1 MNNFSIRHIE
11 KKDINRDFYSLL
23 GQLTHIDVDK
33 MDTYLTYEFLDNL
46 HENHQILV
54 IENQDTE
61 EIVGVG
67 TLFIEKKLIRNY
79 GKVGHIEDIVVHKKT
94 RGTGLGKKLIEKL
107 TEESKKQ
114 GCYKCILDCSEENV
128 TFYEKCSYVKKG
140 IQMGIYF

>member
-1 MNNFSIRHIE
+1 MNNFSIRPIE
-11 KKDINRDFYSLL
+11 KKDVNRDFYCLL
-23 GQLTHIDVDK
+23 GQLTHIDEDN
-33 MDTYLTYEFLDNL
+33 MDANLTYDFLDNL
-46 HENHQILV
+46 DENHQILV
-54 IENQDTE
+54 IENVDTE

-128 TFYEKCSYVKKG
+128 PFYEKCSYVKKG

>member
-1 MNNFSIRHIE
+1 MKNFSIRPIE
-11 KKDINRDFYSLL
+11 KKDVNRDFYSLL
-23 GQLTHIDVDK
+23 GQLTHMDVDK
-33 MDTYLTYEFLDNL
+33 MDTYLTYDFLENL
-46 HENHQILV
+46 DENHQILV
-54 IENQDTE
+54 IENEDTE
-61 EIVGVG
+61 EIVGAG

-128 TFYEKCSYVKKG
+128 PFYEKCSYVKKG

>member
-1 MNNFSIRHIE
+1 MNNFSIRPIE

-23 GQLTHIDVDK
+23 GQLTQMDAEK
-33 MDTYLTYEFLDNL
+33 MDANLTYQFLDNL
-46 HENHQILV
+46 DDNHQVFV
-54 IENQDTE
+54 IENQETC
-61 EIVGVG
+61 EIVGTG
-67 TLFIEKKLIRNY
+67 TLLIEKKLIRNY

-114 GCYKCILDCSEENV
+114 GCYKCILDCSDENV
-128 TFYEKCSYVKKG
+128 PFYEKCSYVKKG

>member
-1 MNNFSIRHIE
+1 MNNFLIRHIE
-11 KKDINRDFYSLL
+11 KKDIKRDFYSLL
-23 GQLTHIDVDK
+23 GQLTHIDIDR
-33 MDTYLTYEFLDNL
+33 MDTYLTHEFLDNL
-46 HENHQILV
+46 HENHQIFV

-79 GKVGHIEDIVVHKKT
+79 GKVGHIEDIVVHEKT
-94 RGTGLGKKLIEKL
+94 RGAGLGKKLIEKL

-128 TFYEKCSYVKKG
+128 PFYEKCSYVKKG

>member
-1 MNNFSIRHIE
+1 MN
-11 KKDINRDFYSLL
+11 
-23 GQLTHIDVDK
+23 
-33 MDTYLTYEFLDNL
+33 
-46 HENHQILV
+46 ENHCIYV
-54 IENQDTE
+54 IECNSTN
-61 EIVGVG
+61 EIVATG
-67 TLFIEKKLIRNY
+67 TLLIEHKLIRNY

-128 TFYEKCSYVKKG
+128 PFYEKCSYVKKG